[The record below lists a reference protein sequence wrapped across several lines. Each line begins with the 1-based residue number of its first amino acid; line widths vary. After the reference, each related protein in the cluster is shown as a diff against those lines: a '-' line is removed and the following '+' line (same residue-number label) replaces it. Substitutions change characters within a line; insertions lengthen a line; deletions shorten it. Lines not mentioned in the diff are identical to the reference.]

1 MMSGT
6 ATLTT
11 VHNEV
16 HLVFDACKASIEKLS
31 ELQNDELFV
40 SLEIIFDS
48 EAAKMDDWLFENNIV
63 GKRVSFRFDVPQTEI
78 HFTITGYKF
87 RNIEH
92 AMAFKLRWID
102 AK

>member
-1 MMSGT
+1 MMPNT
-6 ATLTT
+6 ATLTR
-11 VHNEV
+11 VHKEV
-16 HLVFDACKASIEKLS
+16 HLVFDACQVALEKLS

-48 EAAKMDDWLFENNIV
+48 EAAKMDDWIFENNIV
-63 GKRVSFRFDVPQTEI
+63 GKRVTFRFDVPQTEI

-92 AMAFKLRWID
+92 AMAFKLRWTNG
-102 AK
+102 K

>member
-1 MMSGT
+1 MSKT
-6 ATLTT
+6 TTLTGAYK
-11 VHNEV
+11 EV
-16 HLVFDACKASIEKLS
+16 HLVFDSCKASLEKLS

-48 EAAKMDDWLFENNIV
+48 EAVKMDDWLFENDIV
-63 GKRVSFRFDVPQTEI
+63 GKRMTFRFDVPQTEI

-92 AMAFKLRWID
+92 AMAFKLMWVNG
-102 AK
+102 K